1 MAVYYIEEPFYQTH
15 TAGSKP
21 RNDFNSILKSLG
33 FKSFQ
38 ERITAS
44 NPYLTLEDVVFF
56 QYTFAIFGAQHVYDF
71 CHDHRIRT
79 VLFVNDIS
87 TLHDGNYEGIQ
98 GEISLLNKASI
109 LIVHNEKMRE
119 WLINQG
125 VTIPMICLNLFDYLI
140 DETIFNKVPIRNF
153 SKEVIFA
160 GNLNPSLRKFLYDP
174 SFKHEYELN
183 LYGPEVN
190 GKFGSEHT
198 TYYGS
203 FTPEQIPAQLK
214 GSFGLHWN
222 GEHQDTCSGRV
233 GYYSTLATAHKI
245 SLYLVSKLPIIC
257 WEHSSEAE
265 FITKENL
272 GITISSLDE
281 IDVKLSQ
288 LDVCQY
294 NEMVENAVKYSI
306 KLQQGYHFKK
316 VIHDAIDALNVNI

>member
-56 QYTFAIFGAQHVYDF
+56 QYTFALFGAQHVYDF

-125 VTIPMICLNLFDYLI
+125 VTIPMICLNLFDYFLLLPTFFAPF
-140 DETIFNKVPIRNF
+140 TIK
-153 SKEVIFA
+153 
-160 GNLNPSLRKFLYDP
+160 
-174 SFKHEYELN
+174 
-183 LYGPEVN
+183 
-190 GKFGSEHT
+190 
-198 TYYGS
+198 
-203 FTPEQIPAQLK
+203 
-214 GSFGLHWN
+214 
-222 GEHQDTCSGRV
+222 
-233 GYYSTLATAHKI
+233 
-245 SLYLVSKLPIIC
+245 
-257 WEHSSEAE
+257 
-265 FITKENL
+265 
-272 GITISSLDE
+272 
-281 IDVKLSQ
+281 
-288 LDVCQY
+288 
-294 NEMVENAVKYSI
+294 
-306 KLQQGYHFKK
+306 
-316 VIHDAIDALNVNI
+316 